1 VAAPGDADRIGFQP
15 RKLRKLSV
23 RELLIRFAFGAGISF
38 LAGVISTIWGARAG
52 GVFLAFPAILLA
64 SLTMIAEEEGLPRS
78 RDDARGAALGTLGLI
93 GFACVAAW
101 AFPRWF
107 PWAALAAATLVWALV
122 GGLAFLF
129 LRLSGR
135 GGDER

>member
-1 VAAPGDADRIGFQP
+1 MPAPGDEDRVGLRP
-15 RKLRKLSV
+15 RKLRELSG
-23 RELLIRFAFGAGISF
+23 RELLIRFVFGAGVSF
-38 LAGVISTIWGARAG
+38 LAGLVSTIWGARAG

-64 SLTMIAEEEGLPRS
+64 SLTMIAKEEGLPHA
-78 RDDARGAALGTLGLI
+78 RDDARGATLGTLGLI

-101 AFPRWF
+101 TLPRWS

-122 GGLAFLF
+122 GGLAFLL

-135 GGDER
+135 ADDEK